1 MQNPSAACGSIQPNM
16 PKHALAS
23 GKLLVQLEKAGV
35 ICTPRILL
43 STLAPAASKGFRGD
57 LAIPRDHFNT
67 AFVTWNWAVTSLC
80 PREQVVFV
88 SVCCEVWAGK
98 GCRTRPLCP
107 SWAGSE
113 GIPSLLLPQGRD
125 GPTDQAQGRSPP
137 APQSNPSRSCPGFP
151 ACGLGCI
158 FQLSHRF
165 PQILATGSCR
175 ACTDLFLLLIPAWT
189 SAGLRAADPTPN
201 TFFHPQWVPGFS
213 WWSRARPG
221 GDKPV
226 REAGSSPGWVER
238 CLGARGA
245 SSRCGS
251 ELGTLRG

>member
-1 MQNPSAACGSIQPNM
+1 MWQHSA
-16 PKHALAS
+16 KHARTYFPAALAS

-98 GCRTRPLCP
+98 GCRTRALCL

-158 FQLSHRF
+158 FQLNHRF
-165 PQILATGSCR
+165 LQILATGSCR
-175 ACTDLFLLLIPAWT
+175 ACTDLFLLLILAWT

-201 TFFHPQWVPGFS
+201 TFFHPQWVSGSAGGAEPGQEETSQF
-213 WWSRARPG
+213 
-221 GDKPV
+221 
-226 REAGSSPGWVER
+226 ER
-238 CLGARGA
+238 LGAARDGLRGA
-245 SSRCGS
+245 WGPGEHHPGVALS
-251 ELGTLRG
+251 LAP